1 MKPTPLLES
10 WQKPANAGEPLAV
23 LATTFALDPDF
34 FERNCLARFLEVS
47 SVNEETGSIDDIV
60 AGVELQ
66 ELLQKATVTVL
77 ADRSAPVLRSSLLW
91 DLLGCRVETG
101 LLHSKVA
108 VLIWENATRVILGSA
123 NLTAAGYR
131 RQIELGLAAD
141 LGPGCLFPPDVLTM
155 LADELASYL
164 PLVPGYDPAAAV
176 FLRATTTLTLFRQRI
191 ARSPLERSAIRVAF
205 APTNATTSPLDSL
218 ATAWSGA
225 QPLQATHL
233 SPFWD
238 GADRKALAT
247 VRKLLTGRPTSER
260 KQSVAVV
267 LDPRGRTAFPKF
279 LAGEVDSICELK
291 PLDGEARTLHAK
303 CLLLESAGWVA
314 ALVGSS
320 NHTNAGLGLTAK
332 RHREVNVWLGAPRTS
347 KEGKALLRLIQLGNK
362 VAPDAPEL
370 ATADEDEIE
379 LPSLPS
385 CFGLCRVAQGPSPG
399 SWALH
404 LGIESS
410 ADMPPSWDIRIA
422 AGDHSVFS
430 RLLWEQR
437 RSAETVIV
445 LTQDSLPMYVL
456 VEWNGQQLPWATVV
470 DERYALPPLPA
481 LAKLDARQL
490 LEALAAGRSL
500 AQALRDALEEEAERA
515 ARKKRSLGL
524 DPLRRLEVKGSL
536 LRKGRALA
544 ASISAMQRRLEQPV
558 AAIEVLQ
565 ARLASPLGPEFVAIK
580 VVEDAEARPQ
590 NRAEA
595 VFTIAEIALAVGRVD
610 WTHVL
615 ERVDRRKGLMVV
627 TQTLARLEALRARL
641 GESPADLVSYAT
653 RAIEE
658 SRACLPF

>member
-1 MKPTPLLES
+1 MKPTPLLEF
-10 WQKPANAGEPLAV
+10 WQKPANAGEPVAV

-47 SVNEETGSIDDIV
+47 SVDEETGSVDDIV

-77 ADRSAPVLRSSLLW
+77 ADRSAPVQRSSLLW
-91 DLLGCRVETG
+91 DLLGCRVENG
-101 LLHSKVA
+101 LLHSKIA

-176 FLRATTTLTLFRQRI
+176 FLRAATTLILFRQRI
-191 ARSPLERSAIRVAF
+191 ARSPLKRSSIRVAF
-205 APTNATTSPLDSL
+205 APTNPFTSPLDSL
-218 ATAWSGA
+218 ATAWCGA

-238 GADRKALAT
+238 NADRKALAT
-247 VRKLLTGRPTSER
+247 IRKLLTGRPASER

-279 LAGEVDSICELK
+279 LADDVDSIRELK
-291 PLDGEARTLHAK
+291 PFDVEARTLHAK
-303 CLLLESAGWVA
+303 CLLLESRGWVA
-314 ALVGSS
+314 ALTGSS
-320 NHTNAGLGLTAK
+320 NHTKAGLGLTAR
-332 RHREVNVWLGAPRTS
+332 RHREANVWLGAPRNS
-347 KEGKALLRLIQLGNK
+347 KEGKALLQLIQLSNE
-362 VAPDAPEL
+362 VPPDVPESVS
-370 ATADEDEIE
+370 TDEDEVE
-379 LPSLPS
+379 LPSLPA

-404 LGIESS
+404 LGVEAST
-410 ADMPPSWDIRIA
+410 DMPPSWEIRLA
-422 AGDHSVFS
+422 AGDCPVFS
-430 RLLWEQR
+430 RPQWEER
-437 RSAETVIV
+437 RSADTVIV
-445 LTQDSLPMYVL
+445 LTQDSLPVYVL
-456 VEWNGQQLPWATVV
+456 VAWNGQQLPWATVI

-490 LEALAAGRSL
+490 LHALATGRSL
-500 AQALRDALEEEAERA
+500 AQALRDVLEEEAEKA
-515 ARKKRSLGL
+515 TRKKRGLDL
-524 DPLRRLEVKGSL
+524 DPLRRLEVHGSL
-536 LRKGRALA
+536 LRRGRALA
-544 ASISAMQRRLEQPV
+544 ASISAMQRRLERPV
-558 AAIEVLQ
+558 ATIEVLQ
-565 ARLASPLGPEFVAIK
+565 ARLASPLGPAFVATK
-580 VVEDAEARPQ
+580 VVEDAEAHPQ
-590 NRAEA
+590 TRAEA
-595 VFTIAEIALAVGRVD
+595 VFTIAEIALAVGRID
-610 WTHVL
+610 WTRVL
-615 ERVDRRKGLMVV
+615 APVDRRKGVAVV
-627 TQTLARLEALRARL
+627 TQTLERLEASRAQL
-641 GESPADLVSYAT
+641 GESPADLVSYAR